1 MRNLRYFE
9 QVARGGSIRKAADRL
24 HIAASAISRSIA
36 QLEYELGV
44 ELFDR
49 AARGMVLTPAGEI
62 YLRYAR
68 STLLDVERVRSE
80 LDSLRGLQSGHVRI
94 ASIEGMTAD
103 FIIQTICEFRAQ
115 YPRILFELHV
125 APSSAVTKSVRSRET
140 DIGIT
145 ASTDTG
151 AGVEIAERIEEKLL
165 AVMSPDHPLA
175 QAKIGLFDLLSSE
188 NIAVP
193 DTNSAIREQLD
204 AFCRREQLVLR
215 PALVTNSISALRA
228 FARLGGG
235 VIFLPR
241 LAFRADLAAGRLIG
255 RDIEGEQMPTA
266 TIDICIPAGWRLSL
280 AAVTFL
286 SFLQVETRKLIDLHE
301 LGGTTALPPVKGL
314 PKGTS

>member
-68 STLLDVERVRSE
+68 STLLDAERVRSE

-94 ASIEGMTAD
+94 SSIEGMTAD
-103 FIIQTICEFRAQ
+103 FIIQTIYEFRQ
-115 YPRILFELHV
+115 KYPRILFELQV
-125 APSSAVTKSVRSRET
+125 AASSAVTKSVRSREA

-145 ASTDTG
+145 ANTDTG
-151 AGVEIAERIEEKLL
+151 AGVEIAERIEERLQ

-175 QAKIGLFDLLSSE
+175 NSEISLFDLLSSGS
-188 NIAVP
+188 IAIP

-204 AFCRREQLVLR
+204 AFCRRENLVLR

-228 FARLGGG
+228 FATAGGG
-235 VIFLPR
+235 IIFLPR
-241 LAFRADLAAGRLIG
+241 LAFREDLAAGRLIG
-255 RDIEGEQMPTA
+255 RRIDDEHMPTA
-266 TIDICIPAGWRLSL
+266 VIDICIPAGWRLSL

-286 SFLQVETRKLIDLHE
+286 SFLQAQTRKLIESHE
-301 LGGTTALPPVKGL
+301 LGDDGGEAPPQR
-314 PKGTS
+314 